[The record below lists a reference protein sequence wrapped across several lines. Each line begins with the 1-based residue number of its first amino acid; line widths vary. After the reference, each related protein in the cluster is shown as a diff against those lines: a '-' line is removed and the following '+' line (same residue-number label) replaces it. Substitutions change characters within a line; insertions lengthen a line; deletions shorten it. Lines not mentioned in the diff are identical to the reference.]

1 MNHTTS
7 YLLVRGLVR
16 FALGAT
22 VLVGLLMLIGFIEG
36 MSF

>member
-1 MNHTTS
+1 MNHTTT
-7 YLLVRGLVR
+7 YRAVRGLVR

-22 VLVGLLMLIGFIEG
+22 VLVGLLMLIGLIEG

>member
-1 MNHTTS
+1 MNHSTT
-7 YLLVRGLVR
+7 YLAVRGLVR

-22 VLVGLLMLIGFIEG
+22 VLVGLLILIGLIEG

>member
-22 VLVGLLMLIGFIEG
+22 VLLGLLMLIGLIEG
-36 MSF
+36 MAF